1 MEKQSE
7 VPSPR
12 FSLIEVSVI
21 YKKRVPKHCR
31 ILIFFFNI
39 IYLAEIASQ
48 VYKEDAF
55 RNNPK
60 R

>member
-1 MEKQSE
+1 M
-7 VPSPR
+7 PSPQ